1 MPSNVRV
8 AVRVRPLLPHESDKG
23 HKRNLLNV
31 DLDSST
37 ISIFQQDNNTKKNY
51 SFDKI
56 LTEEHSQQDVFEQLQ
71 IPGLIGKVV
80 DGFHAT
86 VFAYGQTGS
95 GKTFTMEGYEY
106 KDPEKLN
113 NPDNRAGKVQ
123 VSNTDHLNNGLSVR
137 AIVDAFKQAEEA
149 SKSKHIT
156 ISCSFLQIYNE
167 KVFDLLNTSKI
178 KKKINGR
185 PAEGLKIRYSKKD
198 DFQVENLYVF
208 KCSDA

>member
-8 AVRVRPLLPHESDKG
+8 AVRVRPLLPHESEKG
-23 HKRNLLNV
+23 HKRNLLSV
-31 DLDSST
+31 DTDSST

-71 IPGLIGKVV
+71 IPGLISKVV

-113 NPDNRAGKVQ
+113 NPDCRAGKVQ

-137 AIVDAFKQAEEA
+137 AILDAFK
-149 SKSKHIT
+149 
-156 ISCSFLQIYNE
+156 
-167 KVFDLLNTSKI
+167 
-178 KKKINGR
+178 
-185 PAEGLKIRYSKKD
+185 
-198 DFQVENLYVF
+198 
-208 KCSDA
+208 